1 MTEREKLILH
11 LQNLLKSNKN
21 TATLD
26 VKFLLG
32 ILNALPEPPAIK
44 PATVPNNTFNVDG
57 GSFGDSD

>member
-32 ILNALPEPPAIK
+32 ILNALPEPPASK
-44 PATVPNNTFNVDG
+44 PATIPNNTVSVDG
-57 GSFGDSD
+57 GSFGDID